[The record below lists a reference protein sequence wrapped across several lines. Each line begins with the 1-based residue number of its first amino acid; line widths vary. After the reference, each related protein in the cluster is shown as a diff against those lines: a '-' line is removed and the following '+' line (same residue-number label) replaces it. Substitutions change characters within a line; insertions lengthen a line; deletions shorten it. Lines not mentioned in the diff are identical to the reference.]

1 MRRLGGGGGS
11 GSRPG
16 PPGSREA
23 RLLGTPAAFLRH
35 ACRGV
40 LACRRHLSAGLFLFV
55 FVVTGSCSY
64 SPSPA
69 LFPPHLKTLAVPVL
83 RNGTAEPNLEQEVTE
98 AIVNRF
104 VQDNKLRVVAEDQA
118 DLVITGTVGK
128 YVNAVFGFN
137 AREQAQE
144 YQVAVTVSLT
154 ARDRVKNREMWRDD
168 NLVRTT
174 NYFVVPTPGQETQ
187 DQFTARKDAIAK
199 IADAV
204 LNKTVEGW

>member
-1 MRRLGGGGGS
+1 MRRSLRAGALS
-11 GSRPG
+11 L
-16 PPGSREA
+16 A
-23 RLLGTPAAFLRH
+23 LAALV
-35 ACRGV
+35 G
-40 LACRRHLSAGLFLFV
+40 AGA
-55 FVVTGSCSY
+55 SCSY

-69 LFPPHLKTLAVPVL
+69 LFPPHLRTLAVPVL

-104 VQDNKLRVVAEDQA
+104 VQDNKLRVVSESEA
-118 DLVITGTVGK
+118 DLVLTGTVAK

-144 YQVAVTVSLT
+144 YQVAVTVTLT

-174 NYFVVPTPGQETQ
+174 NYFVVSTPGQTPQ
-187 DQFTARKDAIAK
+187 DQFTARKDAITK

>member
-1 MRRLGGGGGS
+1 MRS
-11 GSRPG
+11 GPRPG
-16 PPGSREA
+16 PAGSREA

-35 ACRGV
+35 ACRRARAGARLGQV
-40 LACRRHLSAGLFLFV
+40 LCVL
-55 FVVTGSCSY
+55 VVLVVVGASCSY

-69 LFPPHLKTLAVPVL
+69 LFPPHLRTVAVPVM
-83 RNGTAEPNLEQEVTE
+83 RNGTTEPNLEQEVTE

-104 VQDNKLRVVAEDQA
+104 VQDNKLRVVSEAEA
-118 DLVITGTVGK
+118 DLVLTGTVVK

-174 NYFVVPTPGQETQ
+174 NYFVVETPGQTPQ
-187 DQFTARKDAIAK
+187 DQFTARRDAISK

>member
-1 MRRLGGGGGS
+1 M
-11 GSRPG
+11 
-16 PPGSREA
+16 
-23 RLLGTPAAFLRH
+23 
-35 ACRGV
+35 
-40 LACRRHLSAGLFLFV
+40 
-55 FVVTGSCSY
+55 
-64 SPSPA
+64 
-69 LFPPHLKTLAVPVL
+69 L
-83 RNGTAEPNLEQEVTE
+83 RNGTTEPNLEQEVTE

-104 VQDNKLRVVAEDQA
+104 VQDNKLRVVAEDDA
-118 DLVITGTVGK
+118 DLVLTGTVVR

-144 YQVAVTVSLT
+144 YQVAVSVSLT

-168 NLVRTT
+168 NLIRTT
-174 NYFVVPTPGQETQ
+174 NYFVVETPGQPAQ